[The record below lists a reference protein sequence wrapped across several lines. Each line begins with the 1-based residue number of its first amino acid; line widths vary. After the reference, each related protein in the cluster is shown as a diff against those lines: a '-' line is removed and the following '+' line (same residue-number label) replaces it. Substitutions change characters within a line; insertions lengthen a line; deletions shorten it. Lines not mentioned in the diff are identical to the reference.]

1 MRKRQTWDFW
11 IDRGGTFTDVVG
23 RGPDGALHPHKLL
36 SENPEAYADAAVQGI
51 RNLLGLKAGEPIPP
65 GRVGAVKMGTTVAT
79 NALLE
84 RKGERTLL
92 LITKGF
98 RDALKIGYQAR
109 PKIFARH
116 IIKPDMLYE
125 RVAEVDERVR
135 ADGTVE
141 RAPDLA
147 AVRRDLESARAD
159 GIDALAIVFMHAY
172 RFPAHER
179 QVAALARD
187 LGFAQVSVSHEVSP
201 LIKLV
206 GRGDT
211 TVVDAYLSPILRRY
225 VARVAN
231 EMHGGAAASPSPG
244 GGGSASRASGEPG
257 WGETASEGDAVTP
270 TRRAARGDL
279 PPAGGGEAEQA
290 ADAIR
295 LMFMMSSGGL
305 TAAELFQGKDAILS
319 GPAGGVVGMAETGRE
334 AGFARLIGFDMG
346 GTSTDVSH
354 FDGEYERAFETE
366 VAGVRMRAPMML
378 IHTVAAGGGSILH
391 FDGARFRV
399 GPDSAGAN
407 PGPTCYRRGGPLAVT
422 DANVMLGKLIPDFFP
437 KIFGPAQDQPLD
449 AARVRHDFNNLAQ
462 KVGGKSAEEIADGFI
477 KIAVE
482 NMANAIK
489 KISVQ
494 RGYDVTRYALNCFGG
509 AGGQHAC
516 LVADALGMTK
526 VLIHPFSSL
535 LSAYGMG
542 LADIRATREQ
552 AIEEPLGGKALAA
565 LERVGARLGREAKA
579 EVAGQG
585 VAPAKIKV
593 IVRAHIRYAGTDTA
607 LVVDA
612 GTLSSP
618 SPGRGGSTQRA
629 GAMRRGG
636 VKRSKKSSPPPAAL
650 RAATS
655 PLQGEVKLI
664 PLAKMQRAFER
675 AHKARFGFIDRSKQ
689 MMVEAVSVEAVGGGA
704 KFRERA
710 GKTTRAKLPKPARHT
725 RFFSAGEWHD
735 AKVFT
740 RDQLKP
746 GQTVKGAAIIIEP
759 HQTIVVEPGWQA
771 ALTAKN
777 HLLLSRTKKLKRS
790 YAIGTH
796 ADPVMLEVFNNLFMS
811 IAEQMGVSL
820 QNTAYSVNIKER
832 LDFSCAV
839 FSADGT
845 LVANAPHM
853 PVHLGSMD
861 RAVETIIRENAGRI
875 APGDVYAINAPYNG
889 GTHLPDITVC
899 TPVFGASSSLP
910 PRALASG
917 GEGRRAAAAARRGG
931 GSSVKKSAP
940 HPRPLPATSLR
951 SVGGGEKKG
960 KSQILFWVASRGHH
974 ADVGGISPGS
984 MSPNATS
991 IEQEGVLFDNFK
1003 LVDRGRF
1010 REKELMAALTG
1021 ARYPARNPVQNVN
1034 DIKAQIAA
1042 NEKGVAE
1049 LRKMVAEF
1057 TLPVVRAYMGHVQ
1070 DNAAE
1075 SVRRVIDR
1083 LHDSAFAYEMD
1094 QGTVIKVK
1102 ITVDKK
1108 KREATVD
1115 FTGTSPQQPTNFNA
1129 PEPVTRAAVL
1139 YVFRVMVDDDIP
1151 MNAGCLRPINIV
1163 IPQRSMLS
1171 PEYPAAVVAG
1181 NVETSQAVT
1190 DTLFGALGALAAAQG
1205 TMNNLNFGNARY
1217 QYYETICSG
1226 SPAGPGFNG
1235 TDAVHTHMTNTRL
1248 TDPEVL
1254 EFRYPVVLED
1264 FHIRQGSGGK
1274 GQWHAGDGIRRSI
1287 RFLEKMDCTI
1297 LSGHRRVPPFG
1308 LAGGEPGE
1316 VGENWAR
1323 RKDGRMERLAGC
1335 DETVIDANEAIIIQT
1350 PTAGGYGKA

>member
-1 MRKRQTWDFW
+1 MPAKNSTKTATELWDFW

-23 RGPDGALHPHKLL
+23 QRPDGTLVAHKLL
-36 SENPEAYADAAVQGI
+36 SENPEAYTDAAVQGI
-51 RNLLGLKAGEPIPP
+51 RDLLGLKAGEPIPP

-125 RVAEVDERVR
+125 HVVEVDERVR
-135 ADGTVE
+135 ADGAVE
-141 RAPDLA
+141 RTPDLVQ
-147 AVRRDLESARAD
+147 VRHDLEAARAD
-159 GIDALAIVFMHAY
+159 GIAAVAIVFMHAY
-172 RFPAHER
+172 RYHEHER
-179 QVAALARD
+179 AVAALAREMD
-187 LGFAQVSVSHEVSP
+187 FAQVSVSHEVSP

-225 VARVAN
+225 VAQVDKDLDVKRS
-231 EMHGGAAASPSPG
+231 AA
-244 GGGSASRASGEPG
+244 
-257 WGETASEGDAVTP
+257 
-270 TRRAARGDL
+270 
-279 PPAGGGEAEQA
+279 
-290 ADAIR
+290 R

-319 GPAGGVVGMAETGRE
+319 GPAGGVVGMAETGRQ
-334 AGFARLIGFDMG
+334 AGFDRLIGFDMG

-378 IHTVAAGGGSILH
+378 IHTVASGGGSILH

-399 GPDSAGAN
+399 GPDSAGAK
-407 PGPTCYRRGGPLAVT
+407 PGPACYRRKGPLAVT
-422 DANVMLGKLIPDFFP
+422 DANVMVGKLIPDFFP
-437 KIFGPAQDQPLD
+437 KIFGPGQDQPLD
-449 AARVRHDFNNLAQ
+449 GAAVRHDFNNLAQ
-462 KVGGKSAEEIADGFI
+462 KVGNKTPEEIADGFI
-477 KIAVE
+477 KIAVD

-516 LVADALGMTK
+516 LVADALGMTR

-552 AIEEPLGGKALAA
+552 AIELLYGAKALVAINRIGSA
-565 LERVGARLGREAKA
+565 LGRVVQA

-585 VAPAKIKV
+585 VPSAKIK
-593 IVRAHIRYAGTDTA
+593 IFVRAHIRYAGTDTA
-607 LVVDA
+607 LVVGA
-612 GTLSSP
+612 GTLP
-618 SPGRGGSTQRA
+618 
-629 GAMRRGG
+629 AM
-636 VKRSKKSSPPPAAL
+636 K
-650 RAATS
+650 
-655 PLQGEVKLI
+655 
-664 PLAKMQRAFER
+664 RAFEK
-675 AHKARFGFIDRSKQ
+675 AHKARFGFTDRSKQ
-689 MMVEAVSVEAVGGGA
+689 MVVEAVSVEAVGGGA
-704 KFRERA
+704 KFSEKAVKRA
-710 GKTTRAKLPKPARHT
+710 RGKLPAPARRT
-725 RFFSAGEWHD
+725 RFFSAGAWHK
-735 AKVFT
+735 ANVYT
-740 RDQLKP
+740 RDQIKI
-746 GQTVKGAAIIIEP
+746 GAIVKGAAIIVEP

-771 ALTAKN
+771 ELTRKN
-777 HLLLSRTKKLKRS
+777 HLVLTRAKKLRRPH
-790 YAIGTH
+790 AIGTH
-796 ADPVMLEVFNNLFMS
+796 ADPIMLEVFNNLFMS

-839 FSADGT
+839 FAHDGT

-861 RAVETIIRENAGRI
+861 RSVETIIRDNAGRI

-899 TPVFGASSSLP
+899 TPVFDDM
-910 PRALASG
+910 
-917 GEGRRAAAAARRGG
+917 
-931 GSSVKKSAP
+931 KK
-940 HPRPLPATSLR
+940 
-951 SVGGGEKKG
+951 K
-960 KSQILFWVASRGHH
+960 ILFWVASRGHH

-984 MSPNATS
+984 MSPNATT
-991 IEQEGVLFDNFK
+991 IEQEGVYMDNFK

-1010 REKELMAALTG
+1010 RENELMAALTG
-1021 ARYPARNPVQNVN
+1021 AKYPARNPVQNIN

-1049 LRKMVAEF
+1049 LRKMVVHF
-1057 TLPVVRAYMGHVQ
+1057 TMPVVRAYMQHVQ

-1083 LHDSAFAYEMD
+1083 VHDAEFSYEMD
-1094 QGTVIKVK
+1094 QGTVIKLK
-1102 ITVDKK
+1102 IAVDKK

-1163 IPQRSMLS
+1163 IPAHSMLT

-1190 DTLFGALGALAAAQG
+1190 NCLFGALGALAGAQG

-1226 SPAGPGFNG
+1226 SPAGPGFPG

-1264 FHIRQGSGGK
+1264 FHIRKGSGGR
-1274 GQWHAGDGIRRSI
+1274 GQWNAGDGIRRTI
-1287 RFLEKMDCTI
+1287 RFLEMMDCTI
-1297 LSGHRRVPPFG
+1297 LSGHRRVRPFG
-1308 LAGGEPGE
+1308 LAGGEAGQI
-1316 VGENWAR
+1316 GENWAR
-1323 RKDGRMERLAGC
+1323 RKDGSMERLQGC
-1335 DETVIDANEAIIIQT
+1335 AETVIDANEAVIIQT
-1350 PTAGGYGKA
+1350 PTAGGYGTPK